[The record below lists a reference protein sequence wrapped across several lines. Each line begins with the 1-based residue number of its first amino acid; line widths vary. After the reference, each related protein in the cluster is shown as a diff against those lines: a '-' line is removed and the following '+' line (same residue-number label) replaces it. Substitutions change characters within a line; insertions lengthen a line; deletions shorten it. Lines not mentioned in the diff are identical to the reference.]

1 MRTDEQY
8 IPGHLYMINLSD
20 LLPDS
25 EQPRKYMEPAALT
38 ELVESIR
45 QHGVLQPVLFRKD
58 SGGLL
63 YVVAGERRCAAARM
77 ASLTAIPAIY
87 RESDNYD
94 EISLIE
100 NILRSDLTAVEEA
113 EALDRL
119 MKKHNY
125 SQDDLAKKVSK
136 TKSSISRTLSLTRL
150 PKEVLDECR
159 KDPAMPKRVLVE
171 IAQKKQERSML
182 SAYLKYKASLNPQKK
197 TPTGGKPTAAQN
209 TFNAMDAMERKIDNL
224 DFQALLPE
232 DRESFVIAL
241 ENLKQTI
248 QNKLDTASKPS
259 KNLA

>member
-1 MRTDEQY
+1 MPTDEQY
-8 IPGHLYMINLSD
+8 IPGQLYMINLND
-20 LLPDS
+20 LLPDT
-25 EQPRKYMEPAALT
+25 EQPRKYMEPEALT

-45 QHGVLQPVLFRKD
+45 QHGVLQPALFRKD
-58 SGGLL
+58 NVGLL

-77 ASLTAIPAIY
+77 AGLTAIPAIY

-125 SQDDLAKKVSK
+125 SQDDLAIKVSK
-136 TKSSISRTLSLTRL
+136 TKSSISKTISLTRL

-159 KDPAMPKRVLVE
+159 KDPSMPKSALIA

-182 SAYLKYKASLNPQKK
+182 SAYAKYKARLNPQKK
-197 TPTGGKPTAAQN
+197 TPTGGKTTAAQS
-209 TFNAMDAMERKIDNL
+209 TFNAMDTVERKIDNL
-224 DFQALLPE
+224 DFQTLSPE
-232 DRESFVIAL
+232 YRESFVIAL
-241 ENLKQTI
+241 ENLKQTV
-248 QNKLDTASKPS
+248 QNKLDTASQPS

>member
-1 MRTDEQY
+1 MPTDEQY
-8 IPGHLYMINLSD
+8 IPGQLYTINLNN
-20 LLPDS
+20 LLPDPD
-25 EQPRKYMEPAALT
+25 QPRKYMEPEALT

-58 SGGLL
+58 KGGLL

-77 ASLTAIPAIY
+77 AGLTAIQAIY
-87 RESDNYD
+87 KESDYYD

-136 TKSSISRTLSLTRL
+136 TKSSISKTLSLTRL
-150 PKEVLDECR
+150 PKEVLDDCR
-159 KDPAMPKRVLVE
+159 KDPAIPKSALIE

-182 SAYLKYKASLNPQKK
+182 NAYAKYKARLNPKK
-197 TPTGGKPTAAQN
+197 KATTGGTTSAAQSA
-209 TFNAMDAMERKIDNL
+209 FNAMDKVERKINNL
-224 DFQALLPE
+224 DFQTLSSE
-232 DRESFVIAL
+232 ERENFMIAL
-241 ENLKQTI
+241 ENLKQTV
-248 QNKLDTASKPS
+248 QNKLDSAAQPS